1 LFILHTTL
9 DILYQGKKDKNA
21 PSGEAAFKLYNV
33 SLSAAP
39 KSTVVSYFGYFAK
52 IPRFQLIL
60 FRP

>member
-1 LFILHTTL
+1 MQTVRLVHLSNSL

-39 KSTVVSYFGYFAK
+39 KSTVVSYFAK
-52 IPRFQLIL
+52 IPRF
-60 FRP
+60 